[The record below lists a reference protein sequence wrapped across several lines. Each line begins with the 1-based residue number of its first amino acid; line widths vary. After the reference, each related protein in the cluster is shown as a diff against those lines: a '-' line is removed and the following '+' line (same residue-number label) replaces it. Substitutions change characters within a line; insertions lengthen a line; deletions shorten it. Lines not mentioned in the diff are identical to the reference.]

1 MPGENR
7 ISELLNEK
15 RYLKEIGEDFSHID
29 AEIFQITGRVL
40 EADGGRIGYANAG
53 VVSADA
59 GRSMLSNIGNV
70 AKNAAKYA
78 GKNLLRGTSRLAGIP
93 MLMYDV
99 MDGGGLNEHEM
110 VFDKIGYEYLG
121 KMDDKMIEGEEGAM
135 YSINDLLE
143 FGYTPEEIQ
152 EFI

>member
-40 EADGGRIGYANAG
+40 EADGGRIGYAGAG
-53 VVSADA
+53 VVSGLA
-59 GRSMLSNIGNV
+59 NV
-70 AKNAAKYA
+70 AKPMASNKLRDSAMGLGALGAVYKLAKASPA
-78 GKNLLRGTSRLAGIP
+78 GAMMTLFEPTEAKAREVVL
-93 MLMYDV
+93 
-99 MDGGGLNEHEM
+99 
-110 VFDKIGYEYLG
+110 DKIGYEYMD
-121 KMDDKMIEGEEGAM
+121 KMDDKMIEGEEGEM

>member
-53 VVSADA
+53 VVAADA
-59 GRSMLSNIGNV
+59 GGSMLSNMGNV
-70 AKNAAKYA
+70 AKNTAKLTGKGLLGAASK
-78 GKNLLRGTSRLAGIP
+78 LAGLP
-93 MLMYDV
+93 MLMYEV
-99 MDGGGLNEHEM
+99 MDGGGLNEHEI
-110 VFDKIGYEYLG
+110 VLDKIGYEYMN
-121 KMDDKMIEGEEGAM
+121 KMDDKMIEGDDGAM

-143 FGYTPEEIQ
+143 FYTPEEIQ
-152 EFI
+152 QFI

>member
-40 EADGGRIGYANAG
+40 EADGGRIGYAGAG
-53 VVSADA
+53 MVPA
-59 GRSMLSNIGNV
+59 GMGKGMMSNSGSL
-70 AKNAAKYA
+70 AKRA
-78 GKNLLRGTSRLAGIP
+78 LAGLGSFGLRALGTP
-93 MLMYDV
+93 MLMYDA
-99 MDGGGLNEHEM
+99 MAGTANEAE
-110 VFDKIGYEYLG
+110 VVLDKIGYEYMD
-121 KMDDKMIEGEEGAM
+121 KMDDKMIEGDDGAM

-143 FGYTPEEIQ
+143 FYTPEEIQ
-152 EFI
+152 QFI